1 LRFGGSQRDVKPD
14 AYGHP
19 EGGISLGRFDQLAEV
34 AGTLNDKGPAIA
46 ILLKPRLASARYVKQ
61 LPHRV
66 VITWDLTE
74 PYGSYLDFTW
84 FKTVN
89 RFQAVLH
96 GIGTIDMSY
105 KQVAARDGIVRLYP
119 RSGEKPTAV
128 HFSARGA
135 RSAVLTAPYEGFHYL
150 AAPKPQDLS
159 CTVIKALGDRFD
171 FLAYYSDFRVDSQE
185 ASPPSHGPLGADVSG
200 IGDTIPVGRRTA
212 PWSAVLPADD

>member
-1 LRFGGSQRDVKPD
+1 LSFRSPAGRGVHSSSPRIVAVRRVAEDVKPD

-96 GIGTIDMSY
+96 GNGTINMSY
-105 KQVAARDGIVRLYP
+105 KQVAARC
-119 RSGEKPTAV
+119 T
-128 HFSARGA
+128 FSAVRTGA
-135 RSAVLTAPYEGFHYL
+135 REWLFSAVF
-150 AAPKPQDLS
+150 Q
-159 CTVIKALGDRFD
+159 AL
-171 FLAYYSDFRVDSQE
+171 Y
-185 ASPPSHGPLGADVSG
+185 ASPYRKFESHSLRHLVN
-200 IGDTIPVGRRTA
+200 
-212 PWSAVLPADD
+212 VL